1 MIGSPEIIAAGTS
14 NYQRYCLV
22 CHGPGAVGTGVV
34 PDLRKSGVIADAAT
48 FKSVVIDGMLASN
61 GMASFKPVLT
71 PEEAES
77 IRAYLISRANF
88 AKANDD
94 KYRVSKN

>member
-1 MIGSPEIIAAGTS
+1 
-14 NYQRYCLV
+14 L
-22 CHGPGAVGTGVV
+22 
-34 PDLRKSGVIADAAT
+34 DLRKSGSIADGGL
-48 FKSVVIDGMLASN
+48 FKSVVIDGMLAEN

-71 PEEAES
+71 PDEVEG

-94 KYRVSKN
+94 KYRVAKK

>member
-22 CHGPGAVGTGVV
+22 CHGPGAVGTGVL
-34 PDLRKSGVIADAAT
+34 PDLRKSGTIADAAM
-48 FKSVVIDGMLASN
+48 FKGIVHDGTLAPN
-61 GMASFKPVLT
+61 GMASFKPVMT
-71 PEEAES
+71 AEEVES
-77 IRAYLISRANF
+77 IRAYLISRAHF

-94 KYRVSKN
+94 QYKASGK